1 MAAPLH
7 ETAARGLIRPKETWR
22 DSDMTFPRLRQLVI
36 ASETTDTIDTL
47 KTVFALGEPF
57 PDPGVA
63 EFGLVN
69 GVFAIGD
76 QFLEVV
82 VPTVETAPAAR
93 FMARGGPGGYMA
105 IFEIDD
111 MEQARA
117 RAERLGIRRVWDID
131 LPDISASHLHPA
143 DIGGAIVSLDQPKP
157 AGAWRWGGP
166 DWRKNSTPG
175 KLTGAV
181 LASPDPVRLM
191 ARWCAALDVPGG
203 GSGLKLADDGRL
215 AFVQGQTERLI
226 AFEMSLPDVDAI
238 LARAREA
245 DLEVEDQSVWI
256 AGIELRL
263 TEA

>member
-1 MAAPLH
+1 MIVPLH
-7 ETAARGLIRPKETWR
+7 ETAARGQIGKKYAWR
-22 DSDMTFPRLRQLVI
+22 DSDMTLPRLRQLVI

-82 VPTVETAPAAR
+82 VPVTDTAPAAR
-93 FMARGGPGGYMA
+93 FMSRGGPGGYMA

-131 LPDISASHLHPA
+131 LKDISASHLHPA
-143 DIGGAIVSLDQPKP
+143 DIGGAIVSLDQPRP

-166 DWRKNSTPG
+166 DWQGRSTPG

-181 LASPDPVRLM
+181 LASPDPMRLM

-203 GSGLKLADDGRL
+203 GSGLKLADGGRL
-215 AFVQGQTERLI
+215 KFITAQTERLI
-226 AFEMSLPDVDAI
+226 AFEMDLPDLEGI
-238 LARAREA
+238 LARARAA
-245 DLEVEDQSVWI
+245 DLEVEGRSVWV
-256 AGIELRL
+256 AGVEMRL
-263 TEA
+263 GKS

>member
-1 MAAPLH
+1 
-7 ETAARGLIRPKETWR
+7 
-22 DSDMTFPRLRQLVI
+22 MTFPRLRQLVI

-143 DIGGAIVSLDQPKP
+143 DIGG
-157 AGAWRWGGP
+157 
-166 DWRKNSTPG
+166 

-181 LASPDPVRLM
+181 LVSPDPMRLM

>member
-1 MAAPLH
+1 
-7 ETAARGLIRPKETWR
+7 
-22 DSDMTFPRLRQLVI
+22 MTFPRLRQLVI

-111 MEQARA
+111 MEQAGQADRRGAGQPRPGPPDGALVRGAGRA
-117 RAERLGIRRVWDID
+117 GRRLRPEARR
-131 LPDISASHLHPA
+131 
-143 DIGGAIVSLDQPKP
+143 
-157 AGAWRWGGP
+157 
-166 DWRKNSTPG
+166 
-175 KLTGAV
+175 
-181 LASPDPVRLM
+181 
-191 ARWCAALDVPGG
+191 
-203 GSGLKLADDGRL
+203 
-215 AFVQGQTERLI
+215 
-226 AFEMSLPDVDAI
+226 
-238 LARAREA
+238 
-245 DLEVEDQSVWI
+245 
-256 AGIELRL
+256 
-263 TEA
+263 

>member
-1 MAAPLH
+1 
-7 ETAARGLIRPKETWR
+7 
-22 DSDMTFPRLRQLVI
+22 MTFRRLRQLVI

-47 KTVFALGEPF
+47 RNVFALDEPF

-105 IFEIDD
+105 IFEVEDIAAT
-111 MEQARA
+111 QARA
-117 RAERLGIRRVWDID
+117 DTLGIRRVWDID
-131 LPDISASHLHPA
+131 LKDISASHLHPA

-166 DWRKNSTPG
+166 DWRKNSTQG

-181 LASPDPVRLM
+181 LVSPDPMRLM

-203 GSGLKLADDGRL
+203 GSGLKLADNGRL
-215 AFVQGQTERLI
+215 SFIQGQTERLI

-238 LARAREA
+238 LARARAA
-245 DLEVEDQSVWI
+245 DLEVEGRSVWV
-256 AGIELRL
+256 AGVEMRL

>member
-1 MAAPLH
+1 
-7 ETAARGLIRPKETWR
+7 
-22 DSDMTFPRLRQLVI
+22 MTFPRLRQLVI

-166 DWRKNSTPG
+166 DWRKNSLP
-175 KLTGAV
+175 GAV
-181 LASPDPVRLM
+181 LASPD
-191 ARWCAALDVPGG
+191 
-203 GSGLKLADDGRL
+203 LKLADDGRL

>member
-1 MAAPLH
+1 
-7 ETAARGLIRPKETWR
+7 
-22 DSDMTFPRLRQLVI
+22 MTLPRLRQLVI

-69 GVFAIGD
+69 GVFAIRD

-117 RAERLGIRRVWDID
+117 RAERLRIRRVWDID
-131 LPDISASHLHPA
+131 LPDISATHLHPA

-166 DWRKNSTPG
+166 DWRERAVAGRLTALAVESPEPEALATRWALALGQTVDRDSIFLADGVIQFRKGETERVAAFGIQTPDHA
-175 KLTGAV
+175 AV
-181 LASPDPVRLM
+181 LERAGKM
-191 ARWCAALDVPGG
+191 GLDVDWREVKFAGV
-203 GSGLKLADDGRL
+203 GL
-215 AFVQGQTERLI
+215 
-226 AFEMSLPDVDAI
+226 SLV
-238 LARAREA
+238 
-245 DLEVEDQSVWI
+245 V
-256 AGIELRL
+256 
-263 TEA
+263 

>member
-1 MAAPLH
+1 MAGPLH
-7 ETAARGLIRPKETWR
+7 ETAARGLMGQNTTGR
-22 DSDMTFPRLRQLVI
+22 DSAMTLPRLRQLVI

-105 IFEIDD
+105 IFEVEDI
-111 MEQARA
+111 AATRA
-117 RAERLGIRRVWDID
+117 RADTLGIRRVWDID
-131 LPDISASHLHPA
+131 LKDISASHLHPA
-143 DIGGAIVSLDQPKP
+143 DIGGAIVSVDQPKP

-166 DWRKNSTPG
+166 DWQANSTPG

-181 LASPDPVRLM
+181 LASPDPMRLM

-203 GSGLKLADDGRL
+203 GSGLKLADGGRL
-215 AFVQGQTERLI
+215 TFITAQTERLI

-263 TEA
+263 TET